1 MASKYNLN
9 NPAVKRI
16 MRELREME
24 KETNPLFTA
33 RPLEV
38 PDVHTRII
46 NFLKDNLFEWH
57 FTIRGAK
64 DTPFEGGIYHGRI
77 ILPADYPFHP
87 PEIALL
93 TV

>member
-1 MASKYNLN
+1 
-9 NPAVKRI
+9 

-24 KETNPLFTA
+24 KESNPLFTA

-38 PDVHTRII
+38 SSGDESKY
-46 NFLKDNLFEWH
+46 NDLQDNLFEWH

-77 ILPADYPFHP
+77 ILPADYPFQP

-93 TV
+93 TVCDHRFHY